1 MKSMPNGISELDPN
15 LLWVIGNYL
24 NLIEEFACS
33 PEAFGTGGP
42 AGVEAM
48 DRIRLAVVRRDEK
61 AEERAIL
68 DGMRVEVR
76 EFWQEFPEL
85 HLLGE
90 NFRQAALRKDV
101 RGSRGRTDPDSLKE
115 GLRLARALLAHVP
128 GRALLAHIPGA
139 YRLSLEW
146 ESAAV
151 SSALADQW
159 LYPIEAR
166 TRRALQKYIKL
177 SKSSR
182 VYFDAVMRI
191 WNELNSRGEAIPS
204 SLSKWFQGVK
214 NGRRRRPRGRP
225 IPASRPVTLT
235 KFLSDL
241 NIQITV
247 EILRRVEILP
257 EGNIVSGCHIVSMV
271 LAISEDQTLHLS
283 AETVTGI
290 WQERIW
296 KRPFEPV
303 MAKYSEAL
311 HERYGPFPTHTRS

>member
-1 MKSMPNGISELDPN
+1 MKSMPNGVAELDPN
-15 LLWVIGNYL
+15 LVWVIESYL
-24 NLIEEFACS
+24 ELIENFARS
-33 PEAFGTGGP
+33 PKAFGTGGL
-42 AGVEAM
+42 AGVEAV
-48 DRIRLAVVRRDEK
+48 DSIRLAVVRRDEN

-68 DGMRVEVR
+68 DGMRAEVR
-76 EFWQEFPEL
+76 EFWQEFSEL
-85 HLLGE
+85 QLLGE
-90 NFRQAALRKDV
+90 NFRRAALRKDV
-101 RGSRGRTDPDSLKE
+101 RGSRGRTDPDSFEE

-271 LAISEDQTLHLS
+271 LAISEDKTLHLS

-296 KRPFEPV
+296 GKPFKPV
-303 MAKYSEAL
+303 MAKYSKAL
-311 HERYGPFPTHTRS
+311 DERYGPFPTHPRS

>member
-1 MKSMPNGISELDPN
+1 MKSMPNGVAELDPN
-15 LLWVIGNYL
+15 LLWVIESYL
-24 NLIEEFACS
+24 KLIEEFARS
-33 PEAFGTGGP
+33 PKAFGTGGLT
-42 AGVEAM
+42 GVEAV
-48 DRIRLAVVRRDEK
+48 DSIRLAVVRRDEK

-68 DGMRVEVR
+68 DGMRAEVR

-85 HLLGE
+85 QLLGE
-90 NFRQAALRKDV
+90 NFRRAALRKEV
-101 RGSRGRTDPDSLKE
+101 GGSRGRTDPDSFEE
-115 GLRLARALLAHVP
+115 GLQLARALLAHVP
-128 GRALLAHIPGA
+128 GRALQPHIPGA

-191 WNELNSRGEAIPS
+191 WEELNKRGEAIPS
-204 SLSKWFQGVK
+204 SLSKWFQEVES
-214 NGRRRRPRGRP
+214 GRRRRPRGKP
-225 IPASRPVTLT
+225 IPKHRLVTLT

-241 NIQITV
+241 NIQLTV

-257 EGNIVSGCHIVSMV
+257 EGKIISGCHIVSV
-271 LAISEDQTLHLS
+271 ALAISKDPTLHLY

-290 WQERIW
+290 WKKRIW
-296 KRPFEPV
+296 RKPFVPV
-303 MAKYSEAL
+303 MAKYSKAL
-311 HERYGPFPTHTRS
+311 DERYGPFPTHPRA

>member
-1 MKSMPNGISELDPN
+1 MKSMPTGVAELDPN
-15 LLWVIGNYL
+15 LLWVIERYL
-24 NLIEEFACS
+24 DLIEEFACD
-33 PEAFGTGGP
+33 PKAFGTGGRVR
-42 AGVEAM
+42 GEAV
-48 DRIRLAVVRRDEK
+48 DRIRWAAVRRDEK

-68 DGMRVEVR
+68 DGMRAEVR
-76 EFWQEFPEL
+76 EFWQEFSEL

-90 NFRQAALRKDV
+90 NFRRAALRKDV

-115 GLRLARALLAHVP
+115 GLRLAMALLAHVP

-191 WNELNSRGEAIPS
+191 LNELNSRGEAIPS
-204 SLSKWFQGVK
+204 SLSRWFQEVES
-214 NGRRRRPRGRP
+214 GRRRRPRGKP
-225 IPASRPVTLT
+225 IPAHPPVTLT

-241 NIQITV
+241 NIQLTV

-257 EGNIVSGCHIVSMV
+257 EGNIVSGCQIVSMA
-271 LAISEDQTLHLS
+271 LAISKDQTLHLS
-283 AETVTGI
+283 EETVRRI

-296 KRPFEPV
+296 GKPFEPV
-303 MAKYSEAL
+303 MAKYSKAL
-311 HERYGPFPTHTRS
+311 DERYGPFHIPRA

>member
-1 MKSMPNGISELDPN
+1 MKSMPTGVAELDPN
-15 LLWVIGNYL
+15 LLWVIERYL
-24 NLIEEFACS
+24 ELIEEFACD
-33 PEAFGTGGP
+33 PKAFGTGVRVRGEV
-42 AGVEAM
+42 VE
-48 DRIRLAVVRRDEK
+48 RIRWAAVRRDEK
-61 AEERAIL
+61 AEEMAIL
-68 DGMRVEVR
+68 DGMRAEVR
-76 EFWQEFPEL
+76 EFWQEFSEL

-90 NFRQAALRKDV
+90 NFRRAALRKDV

-115 GLRLARALLAHVP
+115 GLRLAMALLAHVP

-204 SLSKWFQGVK
+204 SLSTWFQEVES
-214 NGRRRRPRGRP
+214 GRRRRPRGKP
-225 IPASRPVTLT
+225 IPAHAPVTLT

-241 NIQITV
+241 NIQLTV

-283 AETVTGI
+283 AETVTRI
-290 WQERIW
+290 WQKRIW
-296 KRPFEPV
+296 GKPFEPV
-303 MAKYSEAL
+303 MAKYSKAL
-311 HERYGPFPTHTRS
+311 DKRYGPFHIPRA